1 MSNKLSKSMDFS
13 FEKIH
18 KKHNPESHYR
28 KEREKE
34 KEERNKAKVDKRQ
47 LAEIF

>member
-1 MSNKLSKSMDFS
+1 MSNKFSKSFDFS

-18 KKHNPESHYR
+18 KKHNPEALSR

-34 KEERNKAKVDKRQ
+34 KEERNKAKIDKRQ